1 MPAVVKYIY
10 RSGHVTPPAAV
21 NMLTAAGKG
30 ARRGKATIYRDLLAA
45 ADAFARRGKAKTTA
59 AQKHSVVV
67 GGGRDEAPPTRAL
80 LL

>member
-1 MPAVVKYIY
+1 MNKTVAGHKRCY

-59 AQKHSVVV
+59 EI
-67 GGGRDEAPPTRAL
+67 GRAHV
-80 LL
+80 